1 MSEYLQPRKLL
12 KSCWDF
18 PIASLFFNSFVSLRT
33 SRDIQNVI
41 TKAYD
46 NAEIKSISREEYS
59 NASQYSLSLSKMFLM
74 DPDPLQ

>member
-1 MSEYLQPRKLL
+1 MSEHLQPRKLL
-12 KSCWDF
+12 KSCWEF
-18 PIASLFFNSFVSLRT
+18 PIASLSFNSLISLRAL
-33 SRDIQNVI
+33 RDIQNVI

-46 NAEIKSISREEYS
+46 NAEIKSVSREEYS

>member
-12 KSCWDF
+12 KSCWEF
-18 PIASLFFNSFVSLRT
+18 PIASLSFNSLVSLRA

-59 NASQYSLSLSKMFLM
+59 NVSQYSLSLSKMFLM
-74 DPDPLQ
+74 DPDLLH